1 MFRAFG
7 HKNSSVLDG
16 GLPAWEAANFAVDN
30 SPSPTVIEKTTYPEP
45 TLDTEAVKSYEQV
58 VSNAELDPAGEPA
71 AALVID
77 ARSHGRYTGKDLE
90 PRPGLPSGHIPH
102 SFSLPF
108 TSFLKQNV
116 TPSGSTYTTF
126 LPVPELRSALVNALG
141 ETNAKDVLEGR
152 RKIVAS
158 CGSGMTAGVLWLG
171 LRLLGVEKPGLYDE
185 SWTGYAARSSSK
197 IVKDV

>member
-1 MFRAFG
+1 MSRSYQTLSLTQLV
-7 HKNSSVLDG
+7 NQLQRSSSMLARTVGMSECHLIPDG
-16 GLPAWEAANFAVDN
+16 TKSRLL
-30 SPSPTVIEKTTYPEP
+30 TY
-45 TLDTEAVKSYEQV
+45 TL
-58 VSNAELDPAGEPA
+58 L
-71 AALVID
+71 I
-77 ARSHGRYTGKDLE
+77 RYAGKDPE

-102 SFSLPF
+102 SLSLPF
-108 TSFLKQNV
+108 TSFLKRNV

-171 LRLLGVEKPGLYDE
+171 LRLLGVEKPALYDE
-185 SWTGYAARSSSK
+185 
-197 IVKDV
+197 VKD